1 MQNNRWLRPLLAFLI
16 TFGVLAM
23 AASLLRAVAVYQRL
37 FSRGMQLDDPSV
49 ANEAT
54 RELSKMDQ
62 LYTPTFPDRGGPVV
76 GGGGHGLRSVAAE
89 SAKTDLPPPLPG
101 RPASVESGTE
111 TR

>member
-1 MQNNRWLRPLLAFLI
+1 MQNNRWLRPLLAFMI
-16 TFGVLAM
+16 TFGVSAM

-62 LYTPTFPDRGGPVV
+62 LYTPTFLIVAVV
-76 GGGGHGLRSVAAE
+76 LSAVAATIF
-89 SAKTDLPPPLPG
+89 ALWRPKVKTDLPPPLPAG
-101 RPASVESGTE
+101 PVESGTE